1 VITARCD
8 NSKKRVVCLGRGLP
22 ALRTAFART
31 LVVMSDR
38 DTPPAR
44 KRVTP
49 RRTARWRAIGWLPA
63 SHTGVWLAATAIWT
77 LVAMLNAALGW
88 PMIRTLAPALLLLAV
103 GAAESYRLRRRA
115 SVGA

>member
-1 VITARCD
+1 
-8 NSKKRVVCLGRGLP
+8 
-22 ALRTAFART
+22 
-31 LVVMSDR
+31 MSDR

-44 KRVTP
+44 KPTTKRVRP
-49 RRTARWRAIGWLPA
+49 WRAIAWLPA

-77 LVAMLNAALGW
+77 VVAMANAALGW
-88 PMIRTLAPALLLLAV
+88 PMIRTLAPAVLLLIV